1 MSHDKINQLIG
12 FIAKN
17 VEANE
22 KLATPVLSAKLAKC
36 VEAYPYD
43 QTLGAVA
50 TVINKMAVNNTL
62 FIRKADL
69 KSLYNKLYS
78 RNTKF
83 AELFQDELGLKE
95 ETSPVTTY
103 QRDDSSDVKT
113 YEVGDQVLANAL
125 TSVFDNTIPLKEY
138 SLALAGSAVK
148 SVAATLDAWNL
159 KPSHLDVDSG
169 NEKFLVLKA
178 SYETPKGVTS
188 FYVPVEINKNKVVEA
203 TVFMGNSG
211 PQELNHVSIKSYLT
225 SFAGNKLVITGSVI
239 LGALNKAASTNEP
252 ISDAEL
258 ALTRLN
264 AKREGNTEFA
274 QNQIVGQ
281 TFAESVQDVTLP
293 QHEDFST
300 FEEQLGTPHGQA
312 YYQFGPAVT
321 AGLNYLNRE
330 LNGFGFKNSQIVVAK
345 SDSTTIFYSVAV
357 DDGRVGFTV
366 PVKVVN
372 SKVMIPSIMLCN
384 GSVAPFSAT
393 AINNLR
399 VNNATDYKAAA
410 VASPQFAL
418 KPSDLVNNIRVALDE
433 QNHSKAEDALNV
445 LANAGDERAYAT
457 GFQMY
462 LEGLAGKKV
471 EASAQPCCSMIL
483 KSASS
488 QHPVCGHTNLP
499 IHKVYQDKDGNCRPL
514 YRRGMD
520 ETYEGATFMNS
531 KIFG

>member
-36 VEAYPYD
+36 VESYPYD

-62 FIRKADL
+62 FIRKADF

-95 ETSPVTTY
+95 ETSPITTY

-138 SLALAGSAVK
+138 SLALANSAVK
-148 SVAATLDAWNL
+148 LVSSTLDAWNL
-159 KPSHLDVDSG
+159 KPSRLEVDGG
-169 NEKFLVLKA
+169 NDKFLVLKA

-188 FYVPVEINKNKVVEA
+188 FYVPVEINSNKVVEA
-203 TVFMGNSG
+203 SVFMGNSG

-225 SFAGNKLVITGSVI
+225 SFAGNKLVVSGAVI
-239 LGALNKAASTNEP
+239 LGALNKAASENRVV
-252 ISDAEL
+252 SDAEL

-264 AKREGNTEFA
+264 AKREGSTEFS

-281 TFAESVQDVTLP
+281 TISESVKDVITP
-293 QHEDFST
+293 QHQDFST
-300 FEEQLGTPHGQA
+300 FEEQLETPHGQA
-312 YYQFGPAVT
+312 YFQFGTAVT
-321 AGLNYLNRE
+321 AGINYLNRE
-330 LNGFGFKNSQIVVAK
+330 LNGFGFKNSQIAVAK
-345 SDSTTIFYSVAV
+345 SDASTIFYSVAV
-357 DDGRVGFTV
+357 DSGKIGFTV

-372 SKVMIPSIMLCN
+372 SKVIIPSIMLCN
-384 GSVAPFSAT
+384 GSVSTFSADS
-393 AINNLR
+393 INNLR
-399 VNNATDYKAAA
+399 VKNATDYKAAA
-410 VASPQFAL
+410 VASPQFSL
-418 KPSDLVNNIRVALDE
+418 KPSDLVNNIRIALSE
-433 QNHSKAEDALNV
+433 NNHSKAEDALNV
-445 LANAGDERAYAT
+445 LANAGDEKAYAT
-457 GFQMY
+457 GFQIY
-462 LEGLAGKKV
+462 LNGLTGKKS
-471 EASAQPCCSMIL
+471 ESSAQSCCSMIL

-499 IHKVYQDKDGNCRPL
+499 VHKVYQDKDGNCRPL